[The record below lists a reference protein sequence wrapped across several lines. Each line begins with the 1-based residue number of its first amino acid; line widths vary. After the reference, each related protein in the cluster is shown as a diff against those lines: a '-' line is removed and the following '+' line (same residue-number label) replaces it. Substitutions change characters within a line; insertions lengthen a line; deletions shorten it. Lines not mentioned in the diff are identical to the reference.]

1 MKMAPLRLAIVSAVF
16 GLGISNV
23 GIAAVS
29 ATAEATVAV
38 GQAQNVQPQYVAA
51 KTAYDQAR
59 EFIKEQSVKQD
70 WDPDREMYV
79 QVGTADFD
87 NEDPAYD
94 SAFVTKRSLASMQA
108 TLEAKAKIIE
118 FINTKMTAM
127 DQVTTPGTD
136 LSARFNK
143 DIRNLERK
151 LNAQKEVLSKLMAEV
166 DAKEADKLAG
176 VTMGDRMKALMDASI
191 KKLDETYSAK
201 NISEEKKEEFERA
214 KKKYDEAIA
223 GYEDLKNKLEETKGS
238 IRKESSSTVETISQ
252 MPLFGATTVA
262 QFESFDKK
270 KESYN
275 VSVVVMW
282 GKKTERVARALLQ
295 GEDFPVPA
303 GDLSIDEWVDSNN
316 WSTSTGG
323 RQFRD
328 NAGTFH
334 FVGIAAADAGE
345 TAMDREDAMGVAE
358 QMAKKEVAMS
368 LFADV
373 MSHKKAQE
381 AMQVRSG
388 GAGKDAVQAGQS
400 FAKTVQQSIEDR
412 QIQGL
417 QQRFGGF
424 VVHPISGREIYVAIY
439 SLDNKSAKAA
449 IWAEERNYLTSILDE
464 KAQQKAKGRT
474 DGYKDAVEAAKKDQ
488 TEYNNSRAASASD
501 LKSKASAD
509 KAAAASLEV
518 VTEPVEA
525 APEAP
530 RRSRS
535 GVFSGGGQSGGLN
548 W

>member
-1 MKMAPLRLAIVSAVF
+1 MNLNPMKVAIAAAIF
-16 GLGISNV
+16 GLSQSSSSF
-23 GIAAVS
+23 AAVTAS
-29 ATAEATVAV
+29 AEASVAV
-38 GQAQNVQPQYVAA
+38 SQIQAIQPKFTPS
-51 KTAYDQAR
+51 KTAFDQAR
-59 EFIKEQSVKQD
+59 EFVKEQGVKQG
-70 WDPDREMYV
+70 WDAEREMYV
-79 QVGTADFD
+79 QIGTAYFD

-94 SAFVTKRSLASMQA
+94 STFVTKRSLASMQA

-118 FINTKMTAM
+118 FINTKMSAI

-136 LSARFNK
+136 LSAKFNK
-143 DIRNLERK
+143 DIRMLEGK
-151 LNAQKEVLSKLMAEV
+151 LNKQKEILAKLMAEV
-166 DAKEADKLAG
+166 DAKEADKLSG
-176 VTMGDRMKALMDASI
+176 VTIGDRMKALMDASI
-191 KKLDETYSAK
+191 KKLDQTYSAK
-201 NISEEKKEEFERA
+201 NISEEKREEFERA

-223 GYEDLKNKLEETKGS
+223 GYEDLKAKLEETKGS

-275 VSVVVMW
+275 VTVVVMW

-303 GDLSIDEWVDSNN
+303 GDQSIEDWVDSNN

-328 NAGTFH
+328 KDGTFH

-388 GAGKDAVQAGQS
+388 GNGKDTVQAGQS

-417 QQRFGGF
+417 QQRYGGF
-424 VVHPISGREIYVAIY
+424 VEHPISGKEIYVAIY

-449 IWAEERNYLTSILDE
+449 IWAEERNYLTAILDE
-464 KAQQKAKGRT
+464 KAQQEAKGRT

-488 TEYNNSRAASASD
+488 TEYNNARAASSSD
-501 LKSKASAD
+501 LKE
-509 KAAAASLEV
+509 KAASSAKSQEV
-518 VTEPVEA
+518 VSEQVDAGVET
-525 APEAP
+525 P

-535 GVFSGGGQSGGLN
+535 GVFSGAGQSGGLN